1 MIILNYINTIIDT
14 IGLDDEEIKEIYTPT
29 TKTKPKQHLTMS
41 QINGIKHLKYYY
53 MNQCRSYGLF
63 TSKTWLKVTREEFEL
78 FCISCNPFDYKEKQ
92 PNTPPTN
99 TFPTHDPI
107 KDFMRGVKR
116 DASIFPKLK
125 NEKQ

>member
-78 FCISCNPFDYKEKQ
+78 FCIPCNPFDYKVPQ
-92 PNTPPTN
+92 TNPPTN
-99 TFPTHDPI
+99 TLPPHNPI
-107 KDFMRGVKR
+107 KDFMCGVKI
-116 DASIFPKLK
+116 DDIIFSKL
-125 NEKQ
+125 EDEQQ